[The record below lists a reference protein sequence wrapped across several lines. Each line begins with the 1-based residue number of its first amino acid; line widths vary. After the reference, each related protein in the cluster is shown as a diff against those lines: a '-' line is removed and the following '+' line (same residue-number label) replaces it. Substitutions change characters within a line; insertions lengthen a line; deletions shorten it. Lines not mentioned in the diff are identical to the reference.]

1 MKKLFAVVMAVLTS
15 LCLVWAQAWNHNPA
29 SLIGSL
35 HWGTVTPSYAT
46 CGDSNTGE
54 AGMKRSPIDIVPG
67 NALAARFFAP
77 LFKYKTTPLKIGNI
91 VHYVEVP
98 YDPTRYLYVG
108 SQATD
113 VYQLVPFDFHAPSEH
128 TINGVRCDA
137 GLPPM
142 HTNVIESAPPPRP
155 QLKQAPATPIAVKK
169 QELGEPSWDPQWDE
183 TVERALSPEMLS
195 SRIAPGVR
203 IYCPRFA
210 SMSDPDKRAF
220 WAYTLQAL
228 AGAEA
233 GLKPTTDVRHTEPEV
248 AKVDTVTKRMVHQ
261 QGLLQLAYMDAER
274 YGCDF
279 NWQHDRTLPEKDP
292 ARTIL
297 QPENNLLCGVK
308 IMENQML
315 KQGKPLLSSTSY
327 WVTLRP
333 ATISYK
339 VFAKQMKNVPVA
351 CSNGMLPEE
360 KANN

>member
-15 LCLVWAQAWNHNPA
+15 LGLAWAQAWNHDPA
-29 SLIGSL
+29 SPIGPL

-46 CGDSNTGE
+46 FGDSITGGV
-54 AGMKRSPIDIVPG
+54 GMKQSPIDIVPN
-67 NALAARFFAP
+67 NALAASFFAP
-77 LFKYKTTPLKIGNI
+77 LFKYKPTPLKIENTG
-91 VHYVEVP
+91 HYVEVP
-98 YDPTRYLYVG
+98 YDPTSYLYVG
-108 SQATD
+108 RYDAELH
-113 VYQLVPFDFHAPSEH
+113 LV
-128 TINGVRCDA
+128 
-137 GLPPM
+137 

-155 QLKQAPATPIAVKK
+155 QLKPAPPTPIAVQK

-183 TVERALSPEMLS
+183 TVERALPPGMLS
-195 SRIAPGVR
+195 PRIAPGVR
-203 IYCPRFA
+203 SYCPRFA

-220 WAYTLQAL
+220 WAYTFQAL

-261 QGLLQLAYMDAER
+261 QGLLQLAYMDAVR

-315 KQGKPLLSSTSY
+315 RQRKPLLSSTSY

-339 VFAKQMKNVPVA
+339 VFAKQMKNVPAA
-351 CSNGMLPEE
+351 CSNGMPPEE
-360 KANN
+360 KAKTRQPGETPGFPPIGQ